1 MKCPV
6 CNYNEIKEGTKMC
19 PECGTD
25 LEAFQTIE
33 KIKKCKKKGN
43 LFLIIL
49 GILSAIFLVACILIY
64 VSFNNKVKT
73 AEDETLQANTEINKL
88 TTQIDQKNSEIS
100 TLNEKISEIQAK
112 VIEAEKI
119 ENKVHIVGENETL
132 SIIAKKYFGNEDMY
146 PKLACDNDLI
156 DPDFIL
162 TGQKIYI
169 YYK

>member
-6 CNYNEIKEGTKMC
+6 CNYSEIQEGTRKC
-19 PECGTD
+19 PECGAD

-49 GILSAIFLVACILIY
+49 GVLSVIFLVACILIY
-64 VSFNNKVKT
+64 ISFNNKVKT
-73 AEDETLQANTEINKL
+73 AEDETLQANTELNKL
-88 TTQIDQKNSEIS
+88 TTQIDQKSSEIS
-100 TLNEKISEIQAK
+100 ALNEKISEIQAK
-112 VIEAEKI
+112 VTEVEKI
-119 ENKVHIVGENETL
+119 ENKIHIVEKNETL
-132 SIIAKKYFGNEDMY
+132 SIIAKKYFGSGDMY

-169 YYK
+169 YFK